1 VLSSSLLGE
10 VLEAAPDAVVI
21 VDAAGHIVYAN
32 RQLQALFGHDRDALM
47 GADIDVLLPERFRS
61 RHGEHRQRFM
71 SGGGRLRT
79 MGSGMELRALH
90 RSGSEF
96 PVEISLSPI
105 QDGDRLLVAA
115 AIRDVTQHELAAGE
129 LLEARLAADRANS
142 AKSRFLAMASH
153 DLRQPL
159 QSLGLLNGSLR
170 RMVRDPEA
178 LEALA
183 QQEQAI
189 ESMSR
194 LLNAL
199 LDISKLE
206 SGAIRADLADFA
218 VLPLFTQ
225 LCREF
230 APLAADKQLELRC
243 SGRDCNARSDPAL
256 VTQVLRNLLT
266 NAIKYTAQGHVELR
280 CAVTTDRVLIEVAD
294 TGIGIAAEHLDAIC
308 DEFYQVGVA
317 ANASREGYGLGLSI
331 VKRLVTL
338 LGLEFT
344 IRSEPGLGS
353 VFGIG
358 LPLARQSALP
368 AAPVAN
374 VAAPVPTA
382 PPRRRHRILLVEDDA
397 GVRDAT
403 RLLLKVEGYDVVATA
418 SPDAALAQ
426 IGADPR
432 LDLLVTDFHLGS
444 AGSGLDVLH
453 ALRDRLGTAFNTII
467 VTGDTSTAMRELP
480 HDERLRLLS
489 KPVHADAL
497 LALVRELLPAG

>member
-1 VLSSSLLGE
+1 
-10 VLEAAPDAVVI
+10 
-21 VDAAGHIVYAN
+21 
-32 RQLQALFGHDRDALM
+32 
-47 GADIDVLLPERFRS
+47 
-61 RHGEHRQRFM
+61 
-71 SGGGRLRT
+71 
-79 MGSGMELRALH
+79 
-90 RSGSEF
+90 
-96 PVEISLSPI
+96 
-105 QDGDRLLVAA
+105 
-115 AIRDVTQHELAAGE
+115 
-129 LLEARLAADRANS
+129 
-142 AKSRFLAMASH
+142 
-153 DLRQPL
+153 
-159 QSLGLLNGSLR
+159 
-170 RMVRDPEA
+170 
-178 LEALA
+178 
-183 QQEQAI
+183 
-189 ESMSR
+189 
-194 LLNAL
+194 
-199 LDISKLE
+199 
-206 SGAIRADLADFA
+206 
-218 VLPLFTQ
+218 
-225 LCREF
+225 
-230 APLAADKQLELRC
+230 
-243 SGRDCNARSDPAL
+243 
-256 VTQVLRNLLT
+256 
-266 NAIKYTAQGHVELR
+266 
-280 CAVTTDRVLIEVAD
+280 
-294 TGIGIAAEHLDAIC
+294 
-308 DEFYQVGVA
+308 
-317 ANASREGYGLGLSI
+317 
-331 VKRLVTL
+331 
-338 LGLEFT
+338 
-344 IRSEPGLGS
+344 

>member
-1 VLSSSLLGE
+1 MLSSSLLGS
-10 VLEAAPDAVVI
+10 VLESAPDAIVI
-21 VDAAGHIVYAN
+21 VDTDGCIVYAN
-32 RQLQALFGHDRDALM
+32 RQLQVLFGHDRGALL
-47 GADIDVLLPERFRS
+47 GGSVDLLLPERYRA
-61 RHGEHRQRFM
+61 RHGEHRQRFG
-71 SGGGRLRT
+71 SGGGRLRP

-90 RSGSEF
+90 RNGSEF

-115 AIRDVTQHELAAGE
+115 AIRDVTDHELAAGE

-170 RMVRDPEA
+170 RMLGDPEA
-178 LEALA
+178 LDALA

-206 SGAIRADLADFA
+206 SGAIRAEVCDFA
-218 VLPLFTQ
+218 VQPLFDQ

-230 APLAADKQLELRC
+230 APLAADKKLDLRC
-243 SGRDCNARSDPAL
+243 SGRECQARSDPDL
-256 VTQVLRNLLT
+256 VAQILRNLLA
-266 NAIKYTAQGHVELR
+266 NALKYTHHGHVELR
-280 CAVTTDRVLIEVAD
+280 CATTTDRVLIEVAD
-294 TGIGIAAEHLDAIC
+294 SGIGIAPEHLGALC

-317 ANASREGYGLGLSI
+317 ANATREGYGLGLSI

-344 IRSEPGLGS
+344 IRSEPGQGS

-358 LPLARQSALP
+358 LPLSRQAVLPRAP
-368 AAPVAN
+368 AAPAPAPAPV
-374 VAAPVPTA
+374 VAAA
-382 PPRRRHRILLVEDDA
+382 RRQRVLLVEDDA

-403 RLLLKVEGYDVVATA
+403 RLLLKVEGYDVIATA
-418 SPDAALAQ
+418 SCDAALAQ
-426 IGADPR
+426 VTADPR
-432 LDLLVTDFHLGS
+432 LDLLVTDFHLGNGS
-444 AGSGLDVLH
+444 SGLDVVQ
-453 ALRDRLGTAFNTII
+453 ALREKLGTPFNTII

-480 HDERLRLLS
+480 HDEHLRLLS

-497 LALVRELLPAG
+497 LALVRALLPAA